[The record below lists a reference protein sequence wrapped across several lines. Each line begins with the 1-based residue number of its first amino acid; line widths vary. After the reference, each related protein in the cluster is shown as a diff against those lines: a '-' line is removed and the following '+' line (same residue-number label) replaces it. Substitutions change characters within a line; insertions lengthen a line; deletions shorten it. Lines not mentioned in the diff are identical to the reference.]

1 MAFSTTIIKTEY
13 FPPISTF
20 WAASNS
26 DLVLLEV
33 SENYQKKSTR
43 NRAKILGVNGIE
55 VLSVPLKKG
64 KNNNLSI
71 SEVEISYQDNWQNK
85 HLHSIKSAYGN
96 APYFEFY
103 YDSIEQI
110 INSKHKLL
118 FELNQSLFNFI
129 NQSLDL
135 DIEIEKTESY
145 AKEYATSDCDLR
157 SIKFNDPQIHGYNP
171 KKYNQVFEEKHGF
184 IEGISILD
192 LLMCKGPESI
202 LYI

>member
-1 MAFSTTIIKTEY
+1 MMFTKAILKTEY
-13 FPPISTF
+13 LPPIASF
-20 WAASNS
+20 WAALNA
-26 DLVLLEV
+26 EV
-33 SENYQKKSTR
+33 VVMEHQENYQKKSTR

-64 KNNNLSI
+64 KNNRMPI
-71 SEVEISYQDNWQNK
+71 HKVEIANKDSWQSK

-96 APYFEFY
+96 SPYFDFYFEPLRDILKTEFQY
-103 YDSIEQI
+103 
-110 INSKHKLL
+110 LT
-118 FELNQSLFNFI
+118 ELNQRLFQFFTTNMHLDI
-129 NQSLDL
+129 VYTETQTYHKSYPETDLDL
-135 DIEIEKTESY
+135 RNISFNNPEIARYE
-145 AKEYATSDCDLR
+145 A
-157 SIKFNDPQIHGYNP
+157 